1 MLKKCKFFRL
11 KIVSFKKTSYL
22 AHRNQDKRFLVSFLR
37 AFTGLY
43 LLF

>member
-1 MLKKCKFFRL
+1 MLKNVNFFLL